1 YFAGKSLGKRKLMP
15 RVSPGKTLEGLLG
28 GVLLTQLLAVGAMLY
43 LNWSASSILAGML
56 GTLVGVLCSV
66 AGDLTESLFK
76 REQGLKD
83 SSNLL
88 PGHGGIMDRIDSL
101 TAAIPLFALG
111 WFLFGSLLGCVING
125 VPCSAPPAPSA
136 SARWMWWVATRTVIG
151 SSR

>member
-1 YFAGKSLGKRKLMP
+1 M
-15 RVSPGKTLEGLLG
+15 SPGKTLEGLLG
-28 GVLLTQLLAVGAMLY
+28 GIALTQVLVVAAMLY
-43 LNWSASSILAGML
+43 LGWSTAAVLLGML
-56 GTLVGVLCSV
+56 GTLVVVVFSV

-111 WFLFGSLLGCVING
+111 WYLFGSLLG
-125 VPCSAPPAPSA
+125 
-136 SARWMWWVATRTVIG
+136 
-151 SSR
+151 